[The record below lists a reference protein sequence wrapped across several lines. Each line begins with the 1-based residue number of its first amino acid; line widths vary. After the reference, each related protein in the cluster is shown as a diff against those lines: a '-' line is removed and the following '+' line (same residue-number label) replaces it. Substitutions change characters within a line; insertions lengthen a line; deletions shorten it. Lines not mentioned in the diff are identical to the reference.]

1 MVTVWD
7 AIEEMITPPFIIRLA
22 GGPSN
27 NDHFKTFKVNFGG
40 NILECD
46 LPYGFSGCDGPSDQ
60 YNAYKWAKSAGTE
73 YDRII
78 NLNTLDEEYKGY
90 GHWDDNVYRFKT
102 FTWHYQ
108 TKLLFRKFFDTAS
121 ISIGFLIHKTKQEL
135 NSFTDIESFIRQHYD
150 EYAKE
155 YEYDYVPVK
164 YEIIEHGGIQW
175 LKYSGNMMPHL
186 TNQIEDNYVVPL
198 DNNHFLMI
206 TIRNTIEGRSGLLR
220 QEINEQIP
228 KDVAAL
234 ISGVR
239 FKPAALEQKEALK

>member
-46 LPYGFSGCDGPSDQ
+46 LPYGFSGCDGPSNQ
-60 YNAYKWAKSAGTE
+60 YNAYKWAKSEDTQ
-73 YDRII
+73 YDRVI
-78 NLNTLDEEYKGY
+78 NLKNIDDKFRGLGY
-90 GHWDDNVYRFKT
+90 WRNVCRFET

-121 ISIGFLIHKTKQEL
+121 ISINFIIHRTKNEINTL
-135 NSFTDIESFIRQHYD
+135 SDIEVILRTHYD
-150 EYAKE
+150 NQAK
-155 YEYDYVPVK
+155 DSDNKTVPLK
-164 YEIIEHGGIQW
+164 YEAVEIGGVQW
-175 LKYSGNMMPHL
+175 LKHSGNLMLHL
-186 TNQIEDNYVVPL
+186 TSCIEDNYVVPL
-198 DNNHFLMI
+198 DNHHFLMVRI
-206 TIRNTIEGRSGLLR
+206 DNTIEGRSGLLR
-220 QEINEQIP
+220 QEINEQIS